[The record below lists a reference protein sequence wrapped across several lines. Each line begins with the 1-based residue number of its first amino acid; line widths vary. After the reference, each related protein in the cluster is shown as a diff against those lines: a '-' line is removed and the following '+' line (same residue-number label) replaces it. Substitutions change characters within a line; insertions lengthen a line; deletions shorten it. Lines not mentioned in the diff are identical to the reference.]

1 MQGLVPLGQA
11 YSACAI
17 TFVPALIVKGTGVG
31 IGAKSAVTLCDEVNG
46 NVNVQVYGGEV
57 VPMLA
62 HAPPHCRNS
71 DPFGLVEE
79 AVAFGVAV
87 NVTDVIELGY
97 VPVQVPVG

>member
-1 MQGLVPLGQA
+1 
-11 YSACAI
+11 
-17 TFVPALIVKGTGVG
+17 LIVKGTGVG